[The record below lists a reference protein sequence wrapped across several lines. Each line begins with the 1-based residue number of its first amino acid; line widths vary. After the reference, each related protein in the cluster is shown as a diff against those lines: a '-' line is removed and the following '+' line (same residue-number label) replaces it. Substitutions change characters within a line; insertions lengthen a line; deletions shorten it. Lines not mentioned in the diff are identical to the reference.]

1 MSNAGAEVE
10 PGVDDG
16 GEFDRARPRLFGI
29 AYRMLGSV
37 ADAEDVVQEAW
48 LRWHRTDPGTV
59 RNPTAF
65 LSTTTTRL
73 AINAATSARSRREV
87 YVGPWLPEPV
97 DTRDDPALG
106 AEQAEALDVAV
117 LLLLER
123 LAPRERAAYIL
134 REAFDYP
141 FREIAEILGTSE
153 LNARQLARRARTHLE
168 GERHQPVDP
177 AEHRRLLAAFMAAA
191 QSGDLA
197 GLTNLLAEGAV
208 SYSDGGGIVSA
219 ARMPVRGRERVARFV
234 VGIAEKYGQGTTT
247 ELVEVNGGPAVLVR
261 RDGAPLV
268 LVAIDAS
275 ADGIERLMMVLNPDK
290 LAGLT

>member
-1 MSNAGAEVE
+1 MSDV
-10 PGVDDG
+10 
-16 GEFDRARPRLFGI
+16 EFDQVRPRLFGI

-37 ADAEDVVQEAW
+37 ADAEDVVQDAW
-48 LRWHRTDPGTV
+48 LRWHRTDQSTV
-59 RNPTAF
+59 QNPTAF

-97 DTRDDPALG
+97 DTSNDPALG
-106 AEQAEALDVAV
+106 AEQAEALDLAV

-134 REAFDYP
+134 REAFEYP

-168 GERHQPVDP
+168 SERHAPVDSG
-177 AEHRRLLAAFMAAA
+177 EHRRLLAAFTAAA

-197 GLTNLLAEGAV
+197 ELTNLLADTAV

-219 ARMPVRGRERVARFV
+219 ARIPVRGRDRVARFV
-234 VGIAEKYGQGTTT
+234 VGIVEKYGQGTTSRMID
-247 ELVEVNGGPAVLVR
+247 VNGGPSLLVCREGTPMVLVT
-261 RDGAPLV
+261 L
-268 LVAIDAS
+268 DAT
-275 ADGIERLMMVLNPDK
+275 ADGIERLLMVLNPDK
-290 LAGLT
+290 LAGLTDKERSRPQ